1 MKRVLYIVYYWPP
14 CGGISVIRDLKFVKY
29 FRDFG
34 WEPVVYAPEN
44 ANYPVRDETLA
55 NDIPRGIEVI
65 KTPILEPFGIFNIL
79 KGRKKDEF
87 VRDVFLVS
95 DKKPGLAHKLGIW
108 VRGNFFIPDA
118 RMLWIKPSI
127 RYLRKYLKTNHI
139 DAIISDG
146 PPHSLHIIAE
156 ALHKEFGIPWIADF
170 EDPWTQIDYFEKFM
184 LSDFARNKHKRLEQ
198 QVLKNADRVT
208 IVSPAWSNDLADLG
222 GRHVDYIPCGYDE
235 EDFKDFS
242 VQQSNKFIIS
252 HYGTLG
258 SDRNPEKLWPVLA
271 ELTLELPGFKEDI
284 LLDLAGIVDH
294 SIFESIEKAGL
305 KQYMRYT
312 PFFQRQEVIQGMLDS
327 TVLLLLLNKGYG
339 DYNVKGRIPAKLFEY
354 LGSRRQI
361 LVIGKEDSDVAGIVS
376 DTRSGLT
383 MDYDN
388 VVLLKTTITAFYKAW
403 KEGRQLYIPEN
414 IEKYGF
420 KNLTG
425 QMAALLDD
433 ITDKPV

>member
-44 ANYPVRDETLA
+44 ANYPVLDETLVKE
-55 NDIPRGIEVI
+55 IPVGIEVI

-95 DKKPGLAHKLGIW
+95 DKKQGIAHKLGIW

-127 RYLRKYLKTNHI
+127 RYLRKYLKTHQI

-146 PPHSLHIIAE
+146 PPHSLHLIANV
-156 ALHKEFGIPWIADF
+156 LHKEFGIPWIADF

-184 LSDFARNKHKRLEQ
+184 LSDFAREKHKRLEQ
-198 QVLKNADRVT
+198 DVLKNADRVT
-208 IVSPAWSNDLADLG
+208 IVSPAWSKDLADLG
-222 GRHVDYIPCGYDE
+222 SRPVDFIPCGYDE
-235 EDFKDFS
+235 DDFKDKS
-242 VQQSNKFIIS
+242 GKQSNKFIIS
-252 HYGTLG
+252 HYGTFG
-258 SDRNPEKLWPVLA
+258 SDRNPEKLWAVLA
-271 ELTLELPGFKEDI
+271 DLTRELSGFKED
-284 LLDLAGIVDH
+284 LLIDLAGIVDH
-294 SIFESIEKAGL
+294 SIFRSIETAGIRDYL
-305 KQYMRYT
+305 RFT
-312 PFFQRQEVIQGMLDS
+312 PFFQRKQVIQGMLDS
-327 TVLLLLLNKGYG
+327 TVLLLLLNKGFG

-361 LVIGKEDSDVAGIVS
+361 MVIGTEDSDVAGIVA
-376 DTRSGLT
+376 DAKAGLT
-383 MDYDN
+383 MDYDKDE
-388 VVLLKTTITAFYKAW
+388 VLKTTITAFYEAW
-403 KEGRQLYIPEN
+403 KAGKQLYIPQN
-414 IEKYGF
+414 IEKYAF
-420 KNLTG
+420 RNLTG
-425 QMAALLDD
+425 EMADLLDE
-433 ITDKPV
+433 ITK